1 MTDSHNSGQHKDREA
16 AAAEVRRMWQPTPS
30 WTQPDPNAD
39 AESAED
45 TETDALS
52 EDFSSGDTNWSRP
65 VNQPAPWT
73 QPNQPAPAAPT
84 ASWAQPAA
92 DPAAA
97 SWTQPE
103 EEDDDALSR
112 AADGLGGAGAR
123 AGEDRDGEQGAGGS
137 AFGGSSFSTGGG
149 AGGGLGPDDAGF
161 GQPAGGEPGQGGQ
174 AGQSGRGGLAG
185 QDTQA
190 GQGGL
195 TGDGGQPGQS
205 GPAGQDAQLGQG
217 GLAGQDT
224 QGRLAGQ
231 DAQAGQGG
239 LAGQGGQA
247 GSGAA
252 AGAAGQGAQ
261 AGQAG
266 AGGQGLSPAAQA
278 FFPQGVPG
286 QQHQQPQNLSYRS
299 DELLQALPLPREAPA
314 ERGVRS
320 VLKLRPGSS
329 ERSERIARATAATA
343 FRRPVTIVVANPKG
357 GSGKTPTTLLLA
369 GALGQARGG
378 GVVAWDNNELRGNM
392 HLRTHDTNS
401 RSTVTDMLQ
410 AMPMLTQPDARLGDV
425 AAYLRHQVSGQY
437 DVLTSATTTYAQIEA
452 KDFDQ
457 IHRLMSRFYK
467 VLVIDTGNNEGSSN
481 WREAM
486 KAADALVIPI
496 KWKSLSCAAAVQM
509 LEELDNQGPEAQRL
523 IRRAVIAVSNG
534 PGDVNKEVEKQL
546 RPYFDSRA
554 AAVVDIPTDMHI
566 AAEGPLDHSALQPA
580 TRRAALE
587 LAARVSEQITK
598 SLNTPR

>member
-1 MTDSHNSGQHKDREA
+1 
-16 AAAEVRRMWQPTPS
+16 MWQPTPS
-30 WTQPDPNAD
+30 WTQPDPNPVPARDPEPAD
-39 AESAED
+39 NADEQP
-45 TETDALS
+45 DALS
-52 EDFSSGDTNWSRP
+52 PDFPGDSWSRP
-65 VNQPAPWT
+65 TGQQAPWSQPQTPAPVPPPAGPPWT
-73 QPNQPAPAAPT
+73 QP
-84 ASWAQPAA
+84 AA
-92 DPAAA
+92 DAST
-97 SWTQPE
+97 SWTQPTTE
-103 EEDDDALSR
+103 PDEYDDADKPAAEAETGDDR
-112 AADGLGGAGAR
+112 AAGQHTAGA
-123 AGEDRDGEQGAGGS
+123 AGGLPEGGS
-137 AFGGSSFSTGGG
+137 TGAPVFGGSSFHG
-149 AGGGLGPDDAGF
+149 AGPTPVGNPAAAGQAAA
-161 GQPAGGEPGQGGQ
+161 GQVGQ
-174 AGQSGRGGLAG
+174 AGG
-185 QDTQA
+185 Q
-190 GQGGL
+190 
-195 TGDGGQPGQS
+195 
-205 GPAGQDAQLGQG
+205 
-217 GLAGQDT
+217 
-224 QGRLAGQ
+224 
-231 DAQAGQGG
+231 
-239 LAGQGGQA
+239 
-247 GSGAA
+247 AA
-252 AGAAGQGAQ
+252 AGAPAQ
-261 AGQAG
+261 
-266 AGGQGLSPAAQA
+266 GGQQLSPAAQH
-278 FFPQGVPG
+278 FFPQGIPG
-286 QQHQQPQNLSYRS
+286 QHAPQQREVSYRA
-299 DELLQALPLPREAPA
+299 DELIQALPLPREAPA

-320 VLKLRPGSS
+320 VLRLRPGSA
-329 ERSERIARATAATA
+329 ERLERIARATAATA

-425 AAYLRHQVSGQY
+425 AAYLRHQVAGQY

-457 IHRLMSRFYK
+457 IHRLLSRFYK

-546 RPYFDSRA
+546 RPYFESRA
-554 AAVVDIPTDMHI
+554 AAVIDIPTDMHI
-566 AAEGPLDHSALQPA
+566 AAEGPLDHSALQPS

-587 LAARVSEQITK
+587 LAAKVSEQITIA
-598 SLNTPR
+598 LNVPR

>member
-30 WTQPDPNAD
+30 WTQPDPNQGPESDPEPAD
-39 AESAED
+39 KPDEKP
-45 TETDALS
+45 DALS
-52 EDFSSGDTNWSRP
+52 DDFPGDSWSRP
-65 VNQPAPWT
+65 AGQGQAAPWAQPPAPST
-73 QPNQPAPAAPT
+73 PPAP
-84 ASWAQPAA
+84 SWAQPAA
-92 DPAAA
+92 DSGG
-97 SWTQPE
+97 SWTQPASEPE
-103 EEDDDALSR
+103 EYDEDDQASAEGTGAHSSGAGSALDSG
-112 AADGLGGAGAR
+112 AAGGEGAGAAGAHSAGGAGAHGAGAAGAGAGA
-123 AGEDRDGEQGAGGS
+123 AGEAFGGS
-137 AFGGSSFSTGGG
+137 AFHGSGASFNGGPAA
-149 AGGGLGPDDAGF
+149 AG
-161 GQPAGGEPGQGGQ
+161 PAQGGQ
-174 AGQSGRGGLAG
+174 Q
-185 QDTQA
+185 
-190 GQGGL
+190 
-195 TGDGGQPGQS
+195 
-205 GPAGQDAQLGQG
+205 
-217 GLAGQDT
+217 
-224 QGRLAGQ
+224 
-231 DAQAGQGG
+231 
-239 LAGQGGQA
+239 
-247 GSGAA
+247 
-252 AGAAGQGAQ
+252 
-261 AGQAG
+261 
-266 AGGQGLSPAAQA
+266 LSPQAQH
-278 FFPQGVPG
+278 FFPQGIPG
-286 QQHQQPQNLSYRS
+286 QQAPQQQREVSYRT
-299 DELLQALPLPREAPA
+299 DELIQALPLPREAPA
-314 ERGVRS
+314 ERGIRS
-320 VLKLRPGSS
+320 ALRLRPGSS
-329 ERSERIARATAATA
+329 ERLERIARATAATA

-425 AAYLRHQVSGQY
+425 AAYLRHQVAGQY

-457 IHRLMSRFYK
+457 IHRLLSRFYK

-546 RPYFDSRA
+546 RPYFESRA
-554 AAVVDIPTDMHI
+554 AAVIDIPTDMHI

-587 LAARVSEQITK
+587 LAAKVSEQITIA
-598 SLNTPR
+598 LNVPR

>member
-30 WTQPDPNAD
+30 WSQPDPNQEPEAD
-39 AESAED
+39 
-45 TETDALS
+45 ETDQKPDALS
-52 EDFSSGDTNWSRP
+52 GDFQSDSWSRTDQP
-65 VNQPAPWT
+65 VNPVVNQSAPWT
-73 QPNQPAPAAPT
+73 QPQQPTQPTPSWTQPAPEP
-84 ASWAQPAA
+84 
-92 DPAAA
+92 AA

-103 EEDDDALSR
+103 PEEQDEDSAV
-112 AADGLGGAGAR
+112 AADSAESAES
-123 AGEDRDGEQGAGGS
+123 AESPEDTGS
-137 AFGGSSFSTGGG
+137 IPPVPQQPQPPSVPVFGGSSFQPQPQ
-149 AGGGLGPDDAGF
+149 GP
-161 GQPAGGEPGQGGQ
+161 QPPPQ
-174 AGQSGRGGLAG
+174 QS
-185 QDTQA
+185 QQ
-190 GQGGL
+190 
-195 TGDGGQPGQS
+195 GQPGQ
-205 GPAGQDAQLGQG
+205 PQP
-217 GLAGQDT
+217 
-224 QGRLAGQ
+224 
-231 DAQAGQGG
+231 
-239 LAGQGGQA
+239 
-247 GSGAA
+247 
-252 AGAAGQGAQ
+252 
-261 AGQAG
+261 
-266 AGGQGLSPAAQA
+266 LSPAAQH

-286 QQHQQPQNLSYRS
+286 QHPAQQQPPNLSYRT
-299 DELLQALPLPREAPA
+299 DELIQALPLPREAPA

-320 VLKLRPGSS
+320 VLRLRPGST

-392 HLRTHDTNS
+392 HLRTHDTNA

-425 AAYLRHQVSGQY
+425 AAYLRHQVAGQY
-437 DVLTSATTTYAQIEA
+437 DVLTSAITTYAQIEA

-457 IHRLMSRFYK
+457 IHRLLSRFYK

-546 RPYFDSRA
+546 RPYFESRA

-566 AAEGPLDHSALQPA
+566 AAEGPLDHAALQPA

-587 LAARVSEQITK
+587 LAAKVSEQVTIA
-598 SLNTPR
+598 LNVPR

>member
-30 WTQPDPNAD
+30 WTQPDPNQVPEREPEPA
-39 AESAED
+39 AEPVEKP
-45 TETDALS
+45 DALS
-52 EDFSSGDTNWSRP
+52 QEFPADTWSQP
-65 VNQPAPWT
+65 ATQQPAPWS
-73 QPNQPAPAAPT
+73 QPATPPPAPPAP
-84 ASWAQPAA
+84 SWSQPAA
-92 DPAAA
+92 ESTG
-97 SWTQPE
+97 SWTQPASE
-103 EEDDDALSR
+103 PDEFDETDKASADTDGGDDQQGSSAEGGTTG
-112 AADGLGGAGAR
+112 AAPV
-123 AGEDRDGEQGAGGS
+123 
-137 AFGGSSFSTGGG
+137 FGGSSFSGSGLSG
-149 AGGGLGPDDAGF
+149 SPAAGGPT
-161 GQPAGGEPGQGGQ
+161 AGGHAAGGQAAGGPAAGGQ
-174 AGQSGRGGLAG
+174 AGPPPAAGGPA
-185 QDTQA
+185 Q
-190 GQGGL
+190 
-195 TGDGGQPGQS
+195 GGQP
-205 GPAGQDAQLGQG
+205 
-217 GLAGQDT
+217 
-224 QGRLAGQ
+224 
-231 DAQAGQGG
+231 
-239 LAGQGGQA
+239 
-247 GSGAA
+247 
-252 AGAAGQGAQ
+252 
-261 AGQAG
+261 
-266 AGGQGLSPAAQA
+266 LSPAAQH
-278 FFPQGVPG
+278 FFPQGIPG
-286 QQHQQPQNLSYRS
+286 QHAPQQQREVSYRT
-299 DELLQALPLPREAPA
+299 DELIQALPLPREAPA
-314 ERGVRS
+314 ERGIRS
-320 VLKLRPGSS
+320 ALRLRPGST
-329 ERSERIARATAATA
+329 ERMERIARATAATA

-425 AAYLRHQVSGQY
+425 AAYLRHQVAGQY

-457 IHRLMSRFYK
+457 IHRLLSRFYK

-546 RPYFDSRA
+546 RSYFESRA
-554 AAVVDIPTDMHI
+554 AAVVDIPTDQHI
-566 AAEGPLDHSALQPA
+566 AAEGPLDHSALQPT

-587 LAARVSEQITK
+587 LAAKVSEQITIA
-598 SLNTPR
+598 LNVPR

>member
-30 WTQPDPNAD
+30 WTQPDPN
-39 AESAED
+39 D
-45 TETDALS
+45 TEPAEEKDEQPDALS
-52 EDFSSGDTNWSRP
+52 EDFQGDSWSTPAADQP
-65 VNQPAPWT
+65 VDQPAPWAQPQTTPPPAPPTPSWT
-73 QPNQPAPAAPT
+73 QPV
-84 ASWAQPAA
+84 A
-92 DPAAA
+92 DSAAA

-103 EEDDDALSR
+103 EYDEEPDVEAHSTD
-112 AADGLGGAGAR
+112 AADPAGDNPDR
-123 AGEDRDGEQGAGGS
+123 APAGPNS
-137 AFGGSSFSTGGG
+137 PVFGGSSFHGSG
-149 AGGGLGPDDAGF
+149 AGF
-161 GQPAGGEPGQGGQ
+161 GPEQGAAPAQPGQGGQ
-174 AGQSGRGGLAG
+174 PA
-185 QDTQA
+185 
-190 GQGGL
+190 QGGP
-195 TGDGGQPGQS
+195 Q
-205 GPAGQDAQLGQG
+205 
-217 GLAGQDT
+217 
-224 QGRLAGQ
+224 R
-231 DAQAGQGG
+231 
-239 LAGQGGQA
+239 GQGGQ
-247 GSGAA
+247 
-252 AGAAGQGAQ
+252 
-261 AGQAG
+261 
-266 AGGQGLSPAAQA
+266 GGQPLSPAAQH
-278 FFPQGVPG
+278 FFPQGIPG
-286 QQHQQPQNLSYRS
+286 QQPPQPPQNLSFRT
-299 DELLQALPLPREAPA
+299 DDLIQALPLPREAPA

-320 VLKLRPGSS
+320 MLKLRPGSS

-357 GSGKTPTTLLLA
+357 GSGKTPTTLLLS

-452 KDFDQ
+452 NDFDL
-457 IHRLMSRFYK
+457 IHRLLSRFYK

-546 RPYFDSRA
+546 RPYFESRA

-587 LAARVSEQITK
+587 LAARVSEQVTIA
-598 SLNTPR
+598 LNAPR

>member
-1 MTDSHNSGQHKDREA
+1 
-16 AAAEVRRMWQPTPS
+16 MWQPTPS
-30 WTQPDPNAD
+30 WTQPDPAGDPEPAD
-39 AESAED
+39 EPAEPQ
-45 TETDALS
+45 DALS
-52 EDFSSGDTNWSRP
+52 RDIPADTWTRP
-65 VNQPAPWT
+65 AAQAAPWA
-73 QPNQPAPAAPT
+73 QPQPQTDRQQPSSPSWSQPT
-84 ASWAQPAA
+84 TESTGSWAQPADTDEHDDEA
-92 DPAAA
+92 DHEKQTDSSTASSDQSTPAP
-97 SWTQPE
+97 TRGDTPV
-103 EEDDDALSR
+103 
-112 AADGLGGAGAR
+112 
-123 AGEDRDGEQGAGGS
+123 
-137 AFGGSSFSTGGG
+137 FGGSSFHGSASGFTPPQTGG
-149 AGGGLGPDDAGF
+149 
-161 GQPAGGEPGQGGQ
+161 QQ
-174 AGQSGRGGLAG
+174 
-185 QDTQA
+185 
-190 GQGGL
+190 
-195 TGDGGQPGQS
+195 
-205 GPAGQDAQLGQG
+205 
-217 GLAGQDT
+217 
-224 QGRLAGQ
+224 
-231 DAQAGQGG
+231 
-239 LAGQGGQA
+239 
-247 GSGAA
+247 
-252 AGAAGQGAQ
+252 
-261 AGQAG
+261 
-266 AGGQGLSPAAQA
+266 LSPAAQH
-278 FFPQGVPG
+278 FFPQGIPG
-286 QQHQQPQNLSYRS
+286 QQAPQQQQPLSYRT
-299 DELLQALPLPREAPA
+299 DELIQALPLPREAPA

-320 VLKLRPGSS
+320 VLKLRPGSA

-392 HLRTHDTNS
+392 HLRTHDTNA

-425 AAYLRHQVSGQY
+425 AAYLRHQVAGQY

-457 IHRLMSRFYK
+457 IHRLLSRFYK

-546 RPYFDSRA
+546 RPYFESRA

-566 AAEGPLDHSALQPA
+566 AAEGPLDHSALQPT

-587 LAARVSEQITK
+587 LAAKVSEQITTA
-598 SLNTPR
+598 LNVPR

>member
-30 WTQPDPNAD
+30 WTQPDPNSEPATD
-39 AESAED
+39 EVE
-45 TETDALS
+45 ETPDALS
-52 EDFSSGDTNWSRP
+52 EDFPGDSWSRP
-65 VNQPAPWT
+65 AGQPAPWEKAPPSQSQPEPPAQPTPSWT
-73 QPNQPAPAAPT
+73 QP
-84 ASWAQPAA
+84 ASTEP
-92 DPAAA
+92 AA
-97 SWTQPE
+97 SWTQPAAEKPDFKDDETVDEVE
-103 EEDDDALSR
+103 EPEE
-112 AADGLGGAGAR
+112 AAH
-123 AGEDRDGEQGAGGS
+123 GS
-137 AFGGSSFSTGGG
+137 HAAPVEASAASEVPS
-149 AGGGLGPDDAGF
+149 A
-161 GQPAGGEPGQGGQ
+161 PAH
-174 AGQSGRGGLAG
+174 
-185 QDTQA
+185 D
-190 GQGGL
+190 
-195 TGDGGQPGQS
+195 S
-205 GPAGQDAQLGQG
+205 GPAGAPVPPQTPVFGGQSFNVSGPAFGQG
-217 GLAGQDT
+217 TPPAAQSPQHQGPQQGQ
-224 QGRLAGQ
+224 QGQ
-231 DAQAGQGG
+231 P
-239 LAGQGGQA
+239 
-247 GSGAA
+247 
-252 AGAAGQGAQ
+252 
-261 AGQAG
+261 
-266 AGGQGLSPAAQA
+266 LSPAAQH
-278 FFPQGVPG
+278 FFPQGIPG
-286 QQHQQPQNLSYRS
+286 QNVPQQRDVSYRT
-299 DELLQALPLPREAPA
+299 DELMQALPLPREAPA

-320 VLKLRPGSS
+320 VLRLRPGTT
-329 ERSERIARATAATA
+329 ERTERIARATAATA

-392 HLRTHDTNS
+392 HLRTHDTNA

-410 AMPMLTQPDARLGDV
+410 AMAMLTQPDARLGDV

-457 IHRLMSRFYK
+457 IHRLLSRFYK

-534 PGDVNKEVEKQL
+534 PGDVNREVEKQL
-546 RPYFDSRA
+546 RPYFESRA
-554 AAVVDIPTDMHI
+554 AAVVDIPTDQHI

-580 TRRAALE
+580 TRRAGLE
-587 LAARVSEQITK
+587 LAAKVSEQITIA
-598 SLNTPR
+598 LNVPR

>member
-1 MTDSHNSGQHKDREA
+1 
-16 AAAEVRRMWQPTPS
+16 MWQPTPS
-30 WTQPDPNAD
+30 WTQPDPNQTPD
-39 AESAED
+39 AEPAAGR
-45 TETDALS
+45 TEGQPDALS
-52 EDFSSGDTNWSRP
+52 QDFPGDSWSRP
-65 VNQPAPWT
+65 ADQSAPWT
-73 QPNQPAPAAPT
+73 TPQHS
-84 ASWAQPAA
+84 ASGSSWTQPAA
-92 DPAAA
+92 DTAA
-97 SWTQPE
+97 SWTQPTPE
-103 EEDDDALSR
+103 SDEHEAVSDATESDDTAKADSGTATVTP
-112 AADGLGGAGAR
+112 AAPDEGAGQTPAHGGA
-123 AGEDRDGEQGAGGS
+123 S
-137 AFGGSSFSTGGG
+137 TSPVFGGSSFHGSGSGVG
-149 AGGGLGPDDAGF
+149 Q
-161 GQPAGGEPGQGGQ
+161 GQPNL
-174 AGQSGRGGLAG
+174 S
-185 QDTQA
+185 
-190 GQGGL
+190 
-195 TGDGGQPGQS
+195 
-205 GPAGQDAQLGQG
+205 
-217 GLAGQDT
+217 
-224 QGRLAGQ
+224 
-231 DAQAGQGG
+231 
-239 LAGQGGQA
+239 
-247 GSGAA
+247 
-252 AGAAGQGAQ
+252 
-261 AGQAG
+261 
-266 AGGQGLSPAAQA
+266 AGGQGLGGQQLSPAAQQ
-278 FFPQGVPG
+278 FFPQGIPG
-286 QQHQQPQNLSYRS
+286 QNAQQPQNLSYRT
-299 DELLQALPLPREAPA
+299 DELIQALPLPREAPA

-320 VLKLRPGSS
+320 VLRLRPGTA

-457 IHRLMSRFYK
+457 IHRLLSRFYK

-534 PGDVNKEVEKQL
+534 PGDVNKDVEKQL
-546 RPYFDSRA
+546 RPYFESRA
-554 AAVVDIPTDMHI
+554 AAVIDIPTDMHI

-587 LAARVSEQITK
+587 LAAKVSEQITNA
-598 SLNTPR
+598 LNVPR

>member
-30 WTQPDPNAD
+30 WTQPDPNPLPARDSEPVDDAAD
-39 AESAED
+39 K
-45 TETDALS
+45 DALS
-52 EDFSSGDTNWSRP
+52 QEFPGDTWT
-65 VNQPAPWT
+65 QPADRQAAPWT
-73 QPNQPAPAAPT
+73 QPQAEPQNQPGP
-84 ASWAQPAA
+84 
-92 DPAAA
+92 
-97 SWTQPE
+97 SWTQPAAE
-103 EEDDDALSR
+103 STGSWTQPAAEPEYDEFDSTDASTPADTDTDGTNEDGQEHHAGTQ
-112 AADGLGGAGAR
+112 ATPGAGQ
-123 AGEDRDGEQGAGGS
+123 EPGAGTPPAGGPV
-137 AFGGSSFSTGGG
+137 FGGSSFSG
-149 AGGGLGPDDAGF
+149 
-161 GQPAGGEPGQGGQ
+161 
-174 AGQSGRGGLAG
+174 SGYN
-185 QDTQA
+185 T
-190 GQGGL
+190 
-195 TGDGGQPGQS
+195 
-205 GPAGQDAQLGQG
+205 GPAGDPAP
-217 GLAGQDT
+217 AGPPPH
-224 QGRLAGQ
+224 
-231 DAQAGQGG
+231 
-239 LAGQGGQA
+239 GGQ
-247 GSGAA
+247 
-252 AGAAGQGAQ
+252 Q
-261 AGQAG
+261 
-266 AGGQGLSPAAQA
+266 LSPAAQQ
-278 FFPQGVPG
+278 FFPQGIPGQHPG
-286 QQHQQPQNLSYRS
+286 QQRPLSYRT
-299 DELLQALPLPREAPA
+299 DELIQALPLPREAPA
-314 ERGVRS
+314 ERGIRS
-320 VLKLRPGSS
+320 ALRLRPGSS

-343 FRRPVTIVVANPKG
+343 FRRPVTVVVANPKG

-425 AAYLRHQVSGQY
+425 AAYLRHQVAGQY

-452 KDFDQ
+452 RDFDQ
-457 IHRLMSRFYK
+457 IHRLLSRFYK

-554 AAVVDIPTDMHI
+554 AAVVDIPTDQHI

-587 LAARVSEQITK
+587 LAAKVSEQI
-598 SLNTPR
+598 SAALNVPR

>member
-30 WTQPDPNAD
+30 WTQPDPNPVPARD
-39 AESAED
+39 PEPAENAE
-45 TETDALS
+45 EQPDALS
-52 EDFSSGDTNWSRP
+52 ADFPGDSWSRP
-65 VNQPAPWT
+65 AAQPAPWAQPQSQPPAHSQAGPSWT
-73 QPNQPAPAAPT
+73 QPV
-84 ASWAQPAA
+84 A
-92 DPAAA
+92 DPGA
-97 SWTQPE
+97 SWTQPASE
-103 EEDDDALSR
+103 PDEFDEADKPAGEPGAGDDHPAGKHGAGSTGTAG
-112 AADGLGGAGAR
+112 AASSGTAGAR
-123 AGEDRDGEQGAGGS
+123 GSDVADTAGAGGS
-137 AFGGSSFSTGGG
+137 GVTGVGVAGVSGGAGVTGAGLAGGAGGPGVAGAGLAGAAGSARVAGGASGTAEGVPSGAPVFGGSSFHGSGS
-149 AGGGLGPDDAGF
+149 
-161 GQPAGGEPGQGGQ
+161 GQVPSSPAPGGQ
-174 AGQSGRGGLAG
+174 Q
-185 QDTQA
+185 
-190 GQGGL
+190 
-195 TGDGGQPGQS
+195 
-205 GPAGQDAQLGQG
+205 
-217 GLAGQDT
+217 
-224 QGRLAGQ
+224 
-231 DAQAGQGG
+231 
-239 LAGQGGQA
+239 
-247 GSGAA
+247 
-252 AGAAGQGAQ
+252 
-261 AGQAG
+261 
-266 AGGQGLSPAAQA
+266 LSPAAQQ
-278 FFPQGVPG
+278 FFPQGIPG
-286 QQHQQPQNLSYRS
+286 QHPPQQREVSYRT
-299 DELLQALPLPREAPA
+299 DELIQALPLPREAPA

-320 VLKLRPGSS
+320 VLRLRPGSA
-329 ERSERIARATAATA
+329 ERAERIARATAATA

-425 AAYLRHQVSGQY
+425 AAYLRHQVAGQY

-457 IHRLMSRFYK
+457 IHRLLSRFYK

-554 AAVVDIPTDMHI
+554 AAVVDIPTDPHI

-587 LAARVSEQITK
+587 LAAKVSEQITIA
-598 SLNTPR
+598 LNVPR